1 MATRLLSKSLLSQSR
16 SSLRSSILIK
26 QAFPSIF
33 NVSPI
38 WLHKDDNKQQISAV
52 PTMPLIALDSPRYF
66 SASSVAQAKRPI
78 ADRAREAS
86 VRAREAS
93 KRGAKV
99 ARKGAMTAGG
109 MLQKYGPVFIG
120 TYFTV
125 YFSTLGA
132 FYAGVDSGLLDP
144 MTVMSYVSS
153 ADGDES
159 KTTVHMVSEFLEHYS
174 FTKEYAPIVEENPH
188 FANLAVAWIAV
199 KFTEPVRLALALA
212 VVPRLANYLGFAA
225 KEDELASPE
234 EIEKDTQEPTSSESK
249 PQPEEETS
257 MRESDAKKE

>member
-1 MATRLLSKSLLSQSR
+1 
-16 SSLRSSILIK
+16 
-26 QAFPSIF
+26 
-33 NVSPI
+33 
-38 WLHKDDNKQQISAV
+38 
-52 PTMPLIALDSPRYF
+52 MPLIALDSRRYF
-66 SASSVAQAKRPI
+66 SASSVAQAKTPI

-86 VRAREAS
+86 ARAREAS
-93 KRGAKV
+93 QRGAKV

-109 MLQKYGPVFIG
+109 MLKKYGPVFIG
-120 TYFTV
+120 TYFGV
-125 YFSTLGA
+125 YFTTLGA
-132 FYAGVDSGLLDP
+132 FYAGVDSGILDP

-225 KEDELASPE
+225 KEEDELASPE
-234 EIEKDTQEPTSSESK
+234 EIEEDIQEPSSSEPKLKSK
-249 PQPEEETS
+249 EETS
-257 MRESDAKKE
+257 KRESDAKKE